1 MQKVFTISTVNN
13 AALKMRMGIKPEYH
27 VSDKLSDKDI
37 EQAWRKASMKVFGG
51 GRNNKEENI
60 MQESVLRKAI
70 REAMNEP
77 VYRVS
82 DKLSI
87 EEIEAAWREACVRVG
102 KFVMPEIKVKGGIN
116 NLHFDVYEQLVKDSS
131 DVIGQV
137 AYGVYKENKR
147 EFINKHKEKLGVA
160 EIPEEIMEEFAASQT
175 DFIIELYRKHA
186 DSIVKEFVRVAYEE
200 ELQEEE
206 RKYQKQLAG
215 IVKQNSFWYG
225 VLQGVVASFL
235 FVFASYVLLKMN
247 GSWDLLLN
255 NLLK

>member
-137 AYGVYKENKR
+137 LT
-147 EFINKHKEKLGVA
+147 EF
-160 EIPEEIMEEFAASQT
+160 T
-175 DFIIELYRKHA
+175 RKTSVNL
-186 DSIVKEFVRVAYEE
+186 SISI
-200 ELQEEE
+200 
-206 RKYQKQLAG
+206 RK
-215 IVKQNSFWYG
+215 NW
-225 VLQGVVASFL
+225 VLQKFRKRLWKNLQPVRLILLSNYIENMQTA
-235 FVFASYVLLKMN
+235 LLK
-247 GSWDLLLN
+247 SS
-255 NLLK
+255 